1 MKNKDTQTTKIR
13 FACQVIEKITSAKN
27 ACRYAHIMRCH
38 NINMTKVAVVT
49 GSSSGIGY
57 ETSLLLARNQFT
69 TYATMQNINKSDR
82 LREIALNENIP
93 LNVTHLDVNSD
104 TSVDDAIENI
114 VKENDR
120 IDILVNNAGYDLFG
134 SLEESSLEEIKQQ
147 FETNVFGVIRTT
159 KAVIPTMRK
168 QGNGTIVNI
177 CSVGGTVGLFPFT
190 TAYHASKFAV
200 EGFTESLRQEIADF
214 GINVI
219 LIEPGFIGSNF
230 MDNMKTAKGFDP
242 NKSPYAN
249 MVQRVF
255 QGFESI
261 SAYSSHPSKVAHTI
275 LNAANSSNP
284 ELRNSVGKDAES
296 IFKARNELSDRELE
310 RWARESY
317 MEKKGFIRQ

>member
-1 MKNKDTQTTKIR
+1 M
-13 FACQVIEKITSAKN
+13 A
-27 ACRYAHIMRCH
+27 
-38 NINMTKVAVVT
+38 KVAVVT

-69 TYATMQNINKSDR
+69 TYATMRNMSKGNG
-82 LREIALNENIP
+82 LREIASKENIP
-93 LNVTHLDVNSD
+93 LNVTQLDVNNDS
-104 TSVDDAIENI
+104 SVNNAIGSVI
-114 VKENDR
+114 KENGR

-177 CSVGGTVGLFPFT
+177 SSVGGIVGLLPFIS
-190 TAYHASKFAV
+190 AYHASKFAI
-200 EGFTESLRQEIADF
+200 EGFTESLRQELADF
-214 GINVI
+214 NINII
-219 LIEPGFIGSNF
+219 LIEPGYISSNF

-242 NKSPYAN
+242 NKSPYAK
-249 MVQRVF
+249 MVQQVF

-275 LNAANSSNP
+275 LDALNSPNP
-284 ELRNSVGKDAES
+284 ELRNPVGKDAES

-310 RWARESY
+310 KWARESY
-317 MEKKGFIRQ
+317 MEKKGFVRQ

>member
-1 MKNKDTQTTKIR
+1 M
-13 FACQVIEKITSAKN
+13 A
-27 ACRYAHIMRCH
+27 
-38 NINMTKVAVVT
+38 KVAVIT

-69 TYATMQNINKSDR
+69 TYSTMRNLNKSEE
-82 LREIALNENIP
+82 LKGIASRERIP
-93 LNVTHLDVNSD
+93 LHITQLDVN
-104 TSVDDAIENI
+104 DDASVENAI
-114 VKENDR
+114 GSIIKENGK
-120 IDILVNNAGYDLFG
+120 IDLLVNNAGYDLFG

-147 FETNVFGVIRTT
+147 FETNLFGVIRTT

-177 CSVGGTVGLFPFT
+177 SSVGGKVGLFPFS
-190 TAYHASKFAV
+190 TAYHASKFAI

-214 GINVI
+214 GISVI

-249 MVQRVF
+249 MMQRVF

-275 LNAANSSNP
+275 LNAANSPNP
-284 ELRNSVGKDAES
+284 ELRNPVGKDAES

-317 MEKKGFIRQ
+317 MEKKGFVRQ

>member
-1 MKNKDTQTTKIR
+1 MIIL
-13 FACQVIEKITSAKN
+13 A
-27 ACRYAHIMRCH
+27 
-38 NINMTKVAVVT
+38 KVAVVT

-69 TYATMQNINKSDR
+69 TYATMRNMSKRDG
-82 LREIALNENIP
+82 LREIASKENIP
-93 LNVTHLDVNSD
+93 LNVTQLDVNNDS
-104 TSVDDAIENI
+104 SVNNAIDSVI
-114 VKENDR
+114 KENGR

-177 CSVGGTVGLFPFT
+177 SSVGGTVGLLPFIS
-190 TAYHASKFAV
+190 AYHASKFAI
-200 EGFTESLRQEIADF
+200 EGFTESLRQELADF
-214 GINVI
+214 NINII
-219 LIEPGFIGSNF
+219 LIEPGSISSNF

-242 NKSPYAN
+242 NKSPYSK
-249 MVQRVF
+249 MVQQVF

-275 LNAANSSNP
+275 LDALNSPNP
-284 ELRNSVGKDAES
+284 ELRNPVGKDAES

-310 RWARESY
+310 KWARESY
-317 MEKKGFIRQ
+317 MEKKGFVRQ